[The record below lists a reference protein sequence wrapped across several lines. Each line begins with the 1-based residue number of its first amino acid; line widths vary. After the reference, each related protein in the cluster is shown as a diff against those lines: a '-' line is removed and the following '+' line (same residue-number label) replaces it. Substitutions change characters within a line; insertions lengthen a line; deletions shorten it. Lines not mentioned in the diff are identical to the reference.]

1 MLTLRTENLSVR
13 FGRFHAVQDVS
24 LTCTGPGVHSII
36 GPNGAGK
43 TTFFNALSGILPAS
57 TGRIFAGDRDIT
69 RLDPSSRLSLG
80 IARSFQITSLFEEE
94 TVMENIRMA
103 VQAKRG
109 KRSQFF
115 RRAEHNP
122 DITDRTRY
130 FIDLFGLEKVADTPV
145 SQLSHGLKRIVDI
158 SLCVAGEAGI
168 ILLDEPTSGVGI
180 DDIPRIRR
188 LIEKLGKDHLVVLIE
203 HNMSV
208 VLGISETVSV
218 LVRGTLLVTGAP
230 QDIQSNEAVQ
240 AAYLGSSHAPA

>member
-1 MLTLRTENLSVR
+1 M
-13 FGRFHAVQDVS
+13 S

-57 TGRIFAGDRDIT
+57 SGRIFAGDRDIT

-109 KRSQFF
+109 KRAQFF
-115 RRAEHNP
+115 RRADRNP
-122 DITDRTRY
+122 EIVDRSRHFIT
-130 FIDLFGLEKVADTPV
+130 LFGLEKVADTPV

-158 SLCVAGEAGI
+158 ALCVAGEAGT

-180 DDIPRIRR
+180 DDVPRIRR
-188 LIEKLGKDHLVVLIE
+188 LIEKLGEDHLVVLIE
-203 HNMSV
+203 HNMNV
-208 VLGISETVSV
+208 VLGISQTVSV
-218 LVRGTLLVTGAP
+218 LVRGSLLVTGAP
-230 QDIQSNEAVQ
+230 RDIQSNEAVQ

>member
-1 MLTLRTENLSVR
+1 MQKLRTENLSVR

-24 LTCTGPGVHSII
+24 LSCVGPGVHSII

-57 TGRIFAGDRDIT
+57 SGRIFAGDRDIT
-69 RLDPSSRLSLG
+69 KLDPSSRLSIG

-94 TVMENIRMA
+94 TVMENLRMA

-109 KRSQFF
+109 KRTQFF
-115 RRAEHNP
+115 RRADYNP
-122 DITDRTRY
+122 DIVEQARH
-130 FIDLFGLEKVADTPV
+130 FIGVFGLEKVAETPV

-158 SLCVAGEAGI
+158 ALCVAGEADT

-180 DDIPRIRR
+180 DDVPRIRR
-188 LIEKLGKDHLVVLIE
+188 LIEKLGENHLVILIE

-208 VLGISETVSV
+208 VLGISQTVSV
-218 LVRGTLLVTGAP
+218 LVRGSLLVTGAP
-230 QDIQSNEAVQ
+230 RDIQNNKNVQ
-240 AAYLGSSHAPA
+240 AAYLGSSDAPA

>member
-13 FGRFHAVQDVS
+13 FGRFYAVQDVS

-43 TTFFNALSGILPAS
+43 TTFFNALSGVLPAS
-57 TGRIFAGDRDIT
+57 TGRIFTGDRDIT
-69 RLDPSSRLSLG
+69 RLDPSLRLSLG

-109 KRSQFF
+109 KRTQFF
-115 RRAEHNP
+115 RRADHNA
-122 DITDRTRY
+122 DITDRTRH

-188 LIEKLGKDHLVVLIE
+188 LIEKFGKDHLVILIE

-208 VLGISETVSV
+208 VLGISETISV
-218 LVRGTLLVTGAP
+218 LVRGRLLVTGAP
-230 QDIQSNEAVQ
+230 QEIQSNEAVQ